1 MMLQRSSSITRASV
15 RSAQRRHPTTTSCRA
30 LLSHLLTTTN
40 QHCHDH
46 QKQQQQRRRPA
57 SYNNRGASTRHAAN
71 TSTITKGSGKN
82 ANNGDFNTPLFK
94 KETVQEAIRRGVVS
108 VARARKSTTASA
120 LDEEEQ
126 EDAVCVEAL
135 ERDGGEVEGGLRIF
149 RLTGE
154 L

>member
-1 MMLQRSSSITRASV
+1 MLQGSTSITRASV

-30 LLSHLLTTTN
+30 LLSHFFTTTS
-40 QHCHDH
+40 QDFHHH
-46 QKQQQQRRRPA
+46 QKQRQQRRRSAP
-57 SYNNRGASTRHAAN
+57 YNTCGASTRHGTN
-71 TSTITKGSGKN
+71 ISTITKGSGKN
-82 ANNGDFNTPLFK
+82 ANNGDFNTLFNQ
-94 KETVQEAIRRGVVS
+94 ETVQEAIRRGVIS
-108 VARARKSTTASA
+108 VARARKSTAASA

-126 EDAVCVEAL
+126 EDAACVEAL